1 MTGVLWVGV
10 WEAAVKG
17 CSDDVSKERGRGRE
31 KCDHVSAPHVF
42 RGTAEGEVF
51 IRVTKGV

>member
-1 MTGVLWVGV
+1 MTGVRWAGVG
-10 WEAAVKG
+10 EAAVKG
-17 CSDDVSKERGRGRE
+17 CSDVSKERGRGRE